1 MADDP
6 YIEQAEK
13 AEQEVSGD
21 EAARAANRLDIR
33 RFIGLL
39 LGIYGVILTVLG
51 IGASD
56 ADIDKAAGINLN
68 LWTGVALLVA
78 AALFFTWALIRPL
91 SRELGGGA

>member
-6 YIEQAEK
+6 HIEQAEK
-13 AEQEVSGD
+13 AEQEVSGE

-91 SRELGGGA
+91 SRELGDGA

>member
-6 YIEQAEK
+6 HIEKAEK
-13 AEQEVSGD
+13 AEHEVSGD

-91 SRELGGGA
+91 SRELGDGA

>member
-39 LGIYGVILTVLG
+39 LGIYGVILVVLG
-51 IGASD
+51 VGASD
-56 ADIDKAAGINLN
+56 AEIEKAAGINLN
-68 LWTGVALLVA
+68 LWTGVALLVV
-78 AALFFTWALIRPL
+78 AALFFAWALIRPL
-91 SRELGGGA
+91 SRELGDGA

>member
-68 LWTGVALLVA
+68 LWTGVALLVVS
-78 AALFFTWALIRPL
+78 ALFFAWALIRPL
-91 SRELGGGA
+91 SRELGDGA